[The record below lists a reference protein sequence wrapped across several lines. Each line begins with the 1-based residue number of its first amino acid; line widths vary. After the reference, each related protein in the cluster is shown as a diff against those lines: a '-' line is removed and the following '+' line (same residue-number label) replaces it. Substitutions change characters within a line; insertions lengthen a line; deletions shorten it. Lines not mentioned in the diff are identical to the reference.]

1 MKYPSHIRN
10 IPRVIGYIHIYIYTY
25 IYIYIYNLYILYIY
39 TIYTYIYIY
48 VIQCYTYIYIYV
60 RYILYI
66 HTQLYIHII
75 YGYIHIIY
83 VYIHIYIYICG
94 LQTIYQLGCTSKCLH
109 STSTGPTTRGY
120 NRGTAKH
127 RIRSQLDGL
136 YIREFSNLKW
146 MIWGYHNFRKPT
158 QITTQDLPRPGD
170 TPEITIMVAEKNIF
184 KIPDPLVHQCPSISL
199 DSTCLFGDS
208 LVVSGLLIIN

>member
-10 IPRVIGYIHIYIYTY
+10 IPRVIGYIHIYIS
-25 IYIYIYNLYILYIY
+25 IYIYIQFIYIIYIHNLYVYIY
-39 TIYTYIYIY
+39 MLYNVIHIYICTVHIIYTYTI
-48 VIQCYTYIYIYV
+48 
-60 RYILYI
+60 I
-66 HTQLYIHII
+66 HTYYIRLHTYNIRL
-75 YGYIHIIY
+75 HT
-83 VYIHIYIYICG
+83 YIYICG

-146 MIWGYHNFRKPT
+146 MIWGYQNFRKPT

>member
-1 MKYPSHIRN
+1 M
-10 IPRVIGYIHIYIYTY
+10 
-25 IYIYIYNLYILYIY
+25 L
-39 TIYTYIYIY
+39 
-48 VIQCYTYIYIYV
+48 YIYIYV

-83 VYIHIYIYICG
+83 VYIHIYICG